1 MTYNEKKRFL
11 EGYTYSV
18 RRIKGL
24 QNELEMWATIAT
36 GITQKIK
43 PIMVQGG
50 NNSNKIEDCA
60 IRIAEIEDKITR
72 EIEDSI
78 AQKAKVE
85 SAIMTIKD
93 TRRRELIQLR
103 YINNVPIKKIAVDYD
118 KDVNNVYRTIRKTI
132 GSMDIEKVI

>member
-36 GITQKIK
+36 GITQKLK
-43 PIMVQGG
+43 PVMVQGG
-50 NNSNKIEDCA
+50 SGNNKMEDCA
-60 IRIAEIEDKITR
+60 IRIAEIEDKLAK

-78 AQKAKVE
+78 TEKAKVE
-85 SAIMTIKD
+85 SAIMTIRD

-103 YINNVPIKKIAVDYD
+103 YIHNMPVFKIAQEYNKSD
-118 KDVNNVYRTIRKTI
+118 RTIYKQLRSTI
-132 GSMDIEKVI
+132 RNLNM

>member
-11 EGYTYSV
+11 EGYLYSV
-18 RRIKGL
+18 RRIRGL

-36 GITQKIK
+36 GITQKLK

-50 NNSNKIEDCA
+50 SNSNKIEDCA
-60 IRIAEIEDKITR
+60 IRIAEIEDKITK

-103 YINNVPIKKIAVDYD
+103 YINNVPVKKIAMDYD
-118 KDVNNVYRTIRKTI
+118 KPNDSIYKMIRKTVKN
-132 GSMDIEKVI
+132 MDI

>member
-11 EGYTYSV
+11 EGYTHSV

-36 GITQKIK
+36 GITQKLK

-60 IRIAEIEDKITR
+60 IRIAEIEDKITK
-72 EIEDSI
+72 EIEKSI
-78 AQKAKVE
+78 VEKAKVE
-85 SAIMTIKD
+85 SAIMTIRD
-93 TRRRELIQLR
+93 TRRRELIQLH
-103 YINNVPIKKIAVDYD
+103 YIHNVPVNKIAQQYG
-118 KDVNNVYRTIRKTI
+118 KDENTIYKQLRNSLKYITI
-132 GSMDIEKVI
+132 Q

>member
-11 EGYTYSV
+11 EGYLYSV

-36 GITQKIK
+36 GITQKLK

-50 NNSNKIEDCA
+50 SNSNKIEDCA
-60 IRIAEIEDKITR
+60 IRIAEIEDNITK
-72 EIEDSI
+72 EIEKSI
-78 AQKAKVE
+78 SEKARVE

-93 TRRRELIQLR
+93 TRRRELVAMH
-103 YINNVPIKKIAVDYD
+103 YINGVPIKKIAQDHD
-118 KDVNNVYRTIRKTI
+118 KDINNMYRTIRKT
-132 GSMDIEKVI
+132 VIAMKL

>member
-11 EGYTYSV
+11 EGYLYSV

-24 QNELEMWATIAT
+24 QNELEMWATIGT
-36 GITQKIK
+36 GITQKLK
-43 PIMVQGG
+43 PVMVQGG
-50 NNSNKIEDCA
+50 NSSNKIEDCA
-60 IRIAEIEDKITR
+60 IRIAEIEDKITK

-78 AQKAKVE
+78 IEKAKVE

-103 YINNVPIKKIAVDYD
+103 YINNVPVYKIAQDYNKSD
-118 KDVNNVYRTIRKTI
+118 KAIYKQLRNSIRNLDV
-132 GSMDIEKVI
+132 